1 MHECKCNTIH
11 STRASNNCFYFRFHC
26 VFCCAQVEK
35 YDYRTIIR
43 NDGDFTA
50 AEIIAE
56 MT

>member
-1 MHECKCNTIH
+1 MFI
-11 STRASNNCFYFRFHC
+11 R
-26 VFCCAQVEK
+26 CAQVEK
-35 YDYRTIIR
+35 YDYSIAYDGYDYRTIIW